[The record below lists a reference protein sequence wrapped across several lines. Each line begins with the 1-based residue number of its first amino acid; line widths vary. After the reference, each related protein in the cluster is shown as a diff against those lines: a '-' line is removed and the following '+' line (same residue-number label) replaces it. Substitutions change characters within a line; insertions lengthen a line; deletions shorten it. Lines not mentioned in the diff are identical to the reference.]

1 MFSERCWWWYF
12 GSAQN
17 GCGVHDLENEVA
29 IKEAED
35 LWPTG
40 HEVLVTLEEAVQMAE
55 EMSAPPA
62 ERWVARTISDKL
74 IPSLYEARTYIEVG
88 QLGSPEIRLGISRAA
103 LEAGELADVDSRYA
117 PLYSKIR
124 VLAEEVAI
132 ASRTS

>member
-1 MFSERCWWWYF
+1 MR
-12 GSAQN
+12 A
-17 GCGVHDLENEVA
+17 DKRMP
-29 IKEAED
+29 IKEAEE

-40 HEVLVTLEEAVQMAE
+40 PEVLLTLEEAVQMAE

-88 QLGSPEIRLGISRAA
+88 QLKSPEIRLGISRAA
-103 LEAGELADVDSRYA
+103 LEAGGLADVDSRYA

-124 VLAEEVAI
+124 VLAEEAAI
-132 ASRTS
+132 ASRTI

>member
-1 MFSERCWWWYF
+1 METR
-12 GSAQN
+12 
-17 GCGVHDLENEVA
+17 
-29 IKEAED
+29 EAEE

-40 HEVLVTLEEAVQMAE
+40 PEVLITLDEAVQMAE

-62 ERWVARTISDKL
+62 ERWVARTISEKL
-74 IPSLYEARTYIEVG
+74 IPSLYEARTYLEVG
-88 QLGSPEIRLGISRAA
+88 QLGSPEVRLGISRAA
-103 LEAGELADVDSRYA
+103 LEAGELADIDPRYA

>member
-1 MFSERCWWWYF
+1 MP
-12 GSAQN
+12 
-17 GCGVHDLENEVA
+17 
-29 IKEAED
+29 IKEAEE

-40 HEVLVTLEEAVQMAE
+40 PEVLITLEETVQMAE
-55 EMSAPPA
+55 ELSAPPA

-88 QLGSPEIRLGISRAA
+88 QLRSPEIRLGISKAS
-103 LEAGELADVDSRYA
+103 LEAGELADVDPRYA

-132 ASRTS
+132 ASRMS